1 MSLKTHR
8 IILINFAIFQILE
21 LWVWIVIN
29 LIFFIIFLV
38 FKVLK
43 EGMNV
48 WKLILDVLD
57 QFYKLELHVL
67 VFFALIIL

>member
-29 LIFFIIFLV
+29 LIFFIIFFV